1 MELEFNHTRIPY
13 LKRISREV
21 KYQEETCDAIV
32 PDSYPDIG
40 VIVDSYADP
49 VIRGKDCREGS
60 VIVSGGI
67 KGGIIYVPEGQSEPK
82 DLEFYIPFTVKLENQ
97 ALSEQAKIISSV
109 RIRSVDGKMINSRKA
124 MLRVNLGCEI
134 EAYLPDEMVLYH
146 LQSQP
151 QTLRTQEKSYQ
162 IQLPLEVS
170 EKSFV
175 VGDTLE
181 LPVTSPPID
190 KIFKVLCRLEM
201 TETKLIGNKGV
212 FKGLVICKI
221 TYLSEDQRI
230 HVYEQQLPFSQY
242 CEFNMDYDEDHVQIL
257 PVITGYDLE
266 DQSQQRQFRL
276 TVNILAQALVS
287 ASREIEV
294 INDAYSLDAELLPQ
308 WQHYRINSLLDA
320 QRERKNLQHTV
331 ECAIREVSDA
341 DVYLDYP
348 TSDYSEDQVRVKCA
362 VDIHALGL
370 DQNDDYCGKSEKT
383 DISQMFSLASGGKCV
398 SKASMTGGCYT
409 AALMNGVEIRFDMI
423 LENSFY
429 SEQSIQGLCDAN
441 IEPME
446 GAAVTPSAILKKVS
460 QDTSLWELGKKY
472 HACAE
477 LIRRANQLTG
487 DYLEDEAVLLI
498 PMG

>member
-13 LKRISREV
+13 LKRITREV

-49 VIRGKDCREGS
+49 IIRGKDCREGS

-67 KGGIIYVPEGQSEPK
+67 KGGIIYIPEGQSEPK
-82 DLEFYIPFTVKLENQ
+82 DLEFYIPFTVKLENP

-109 RIRSVDGKMINSRKA
+109 RVRSVDGKMINSRKA
-124 MLRVNLGCEI
+124 MLRVNLGCEM
-134 EAYLPDEMVLYH
+134 EAFLQDEMVLYH

-151 QTLRTQEKSYQ
+151 QTMRIQEKSYL
-162 IQLPLEVS
+162 IQLPMEVS

-190 KIFKVLCRLEM
+190 KICKALCRLEM

-221 TYLSEDQRI
+221 AYLSDDQRI

-242 CEFNMDYDEDHVQIL
+242 CEFNTDYDEDHVEIV

-266 DQSQQRQFRL
+266 EQPQQRQVSL
-276 TVNILAQALVS
+276 TVNILAQAIVS
-287 ASREIEV
+287 GRREICV
-294 INDAYSLDAELLPQ
+294 INDAYCLDCELLPQ
-308 WQHYRINSLLDA
+308 WQYYSLDSLLDS
-320 QRERKNLQHTV
+320 QRERKNVQHTV
-331 ECAIREVSDA
+331 ECMAQEVADA

-348 TSDYSEDQVRVKCA
+348 ISDYSEDQVQVKCA
-362 VDIHALGL
+362 ADIHILSTN
-370 DQNDDYCGKSEKT
+370 QNGDYCGKSEKT
-383 DISQMFSLASGGKCV
+383 DISQIFSLASGGKCSSDV
-398 SKASMTGGCYT
+398 SMTGGCYT
-409 AALMNGVEIRFDMI
+409 AALMNGVEARFDVI
-423 LENSFY
+423 LRNQFY
-429 SEQSIQGLCDAN
+429 CEQSVKALCDAK
-441 IEPME
+441 IEPMGE
-446 GAAVTPSAILKKVS
+446 AFDTPSAILKKVS
-460 QDTSLWELGKKY
+460 QDTSLWELGKHY

-477 LIRRANQLTG
+477 LIRQANQLTG